1 MKLHEFDIVIMNL
14 ADFVKVR
21 VAEKD
26 VMLSDSEKD
35 KLLKKIRKLVL
46 SDKYLDLEKETEW
59 QKNN

>member
-46 SDKYLDLEKETEW
+46 SDKYLGLEKDTQW